1 MNDAQELLWIL
12 AEMCEN
18 YITQENESEVDEYA
32 TDAI

>member
-1 MNDAQELLWIL
+1 MNNAQEILLIL

-18 YITQENESEVDEYA
+18 YITQENEREVDEHA

>member
-1 MNDAQELLWIL
+1 MNDAQEILLIL

-18 YITQENESEVDEYA
+18 YITQENESEVDVHA